1 MLYLSLCWYDVEMM
15 INSETQRGI
24 ARSSSWAN
32 IYLYLYL
39 RMMRNILPIWG
50 QIIQTCRIIWF
61 SWLLSEWWWRWYW
74 WQWWWRWCWWPSC
87 RGCRGCRCRRD
98 YDSDDID
105 GNNDD
110 DYVDDQVVEIAE
122 DVDAEEMTM
131 VMILMTMMMM
141 STKL

>member
-24 ARSSSWAN
+24 ARSSSWEN
-32 IYLYLYL
+32 IFLYLYL

-50 QIIQTCRIIWF
+50 QIIQTCKIIWF

-98 YDSDDID
+98 YDGDDID